1 MAQKKKTMTDDK
13 QPFLGHLEELRKRL
27 VFCAIAIGIGFG
39 ISYVFAKQLF
49 AYLVLP
55 LTRVLPDDSRLIF
68 TNLPEMFIA
77 YIKVA
82 LVAGIILAIP
92 VIFYQ
97 LWMFLA
103 PALYQKEKKYIIP
116 FVFFSSVLFT
126 AGALFGYFVVFPYG
140 FKFFVSFATDDIQA
154 LPSVKQYFSFA
165 IRLLLA
171 FGLVF
176 EMPIVVLFLTKIG
189 LITPDS
195 MKKFRKF
202 AILCS
207 FILSAILTPPDVA
220 TQLMMAL
227 PIIILY
233 EISIF
238 LSKTMYRKKDG
249 ESDSKETEN
258 LERDS

>member
-1 MAQKKKTMTDDK
+1 MAQRKKKMTDDK
-13 QPFLGHLEELRKRL
+13 QPFLDHLEELRRRL
-27 VFCAIAIGIGFG
+27 VICAIAVGLGFI

-49 AYLVLP
+49 SYLILP
-55 LTRVLPDDSRLIF
+55 LTKVLPEDSRLIF

-92 VIFYQ
+92 IIFYQ

-103 PALYQKEKKYIIP
+103 PALYQKEKRYIIP
-116 FVFFSSVLFT
+116 FVLFSSILFA
-126 AGALFGYFVVFPYG
+126 AGALFGYLVVFPYG
-140 FKFFVSFATDDIQA
+140 FKFFVSFATEDIQA

-189 LITPDS
+189 LITPDK
-195 MKKFRKF
+195 MKEFRKF
-202 AILCS
+202 AILSS
-207 FILSAILTPPDVA
+207 FILAAILTPPDVA

-238 LSKTMYRKKDG
+238 LSKTMYRKKEGKSDTM
-249 ESDSKETEN
+249 ES
-258 LERDS
+258 

>member
-1 MAQKKKTMTDDK
+1 MAQRKKKMTDDK

-27 VFCAIAIGIGFG
+27 VICAIAIGIGFG
-39 ISYVFAKQLF
+39 ISYIFAKQLF
-49 AYLVLP
+49 SYLVLP
-55 LTRVLPDDSRLIF
+55 LTKVLPDDSRLIF

-92 VIFYQ
+92 IIFYQ

-103 PALYQKEKKYIIP
+103 PALFKKEKKYIIP
-116 FVFFSSVLFT
+116 FVLFSSILF
-126 AGALFGYFVVFPYG
+126 AVGALFGYLVVFPYG
-140 FKFFVSFATDDIQA
+140 FKFFVSFATEDIQA

-171 FGLVF
+171 FGVVF
-176 EMPIVVLFLTKIG
+176 EMPVVVLFLTKIG

-202 AILCS
+202 AILSS

-233 EISIF
+233 EISIV
-238 LSKTMYRKKDG
+238 LSKTMYRKK
-249 ESDSKETEN
+249 EKKSDTEKT
-258 LERDS
+258 

>member
-1 MAQKKKTMTDDK
+1 MAQRKKKMTDDK

-27 VFCAIAIGIGFG
+27 VICAIAVGVGFI
-39 ISYVFAKQLF
+39 ISYIFAKQLF
-49 AYLVLP
+49 SYLVLP
-55 LTRVLPDDSRLIF
+55 LTKVLPDDSRLIF

-92 VIFYQ
+92 IIFYQ

-103 PALYQKEKKYIIP
+103 PALFQKEKRYIIP
-116 FVFFSSVLFT
+116 FVLFSSILFA
-126 AGALFGYFVVFPYG
+126 AGALFGYLVVFPYG
-140 FKFFVSFATDDIQA
+140 FKFFVSFATEDIQA

-176 EMPIVVLFLTKIG
+176 EMPVVVLFLTKIG

-238 LSKTMYRKKDG
+238 LSKAMYRKKEGDSDAE
-249 ESDSKETEN
+249 ES
-258 LERDS
+258 

>member
-1 MAQKKKTMTDDK
+1 MAQRKKKMTDDK

-27 VFCAIAIGIGFG
+27 VICAIAIGIGFG
-39 ISYVFAKQLF
+39 ISYIFAKQLF
-49 AYLVLP
+49 SYLVLP
-55 LTRVLPDDSRLIF
+55 LTKVLPDDSRLIF

-92 VIFYQ
+92 IIFYQ

-103 PALYQKEKKYIIP
+103 PALFKKEKKYIIP
-116 FVFFSSVLFT
+116 FVLFSSILFVV
-126 AGALFGYFVVFPYG
+126 GASFGYLVVFPYG
-140 FKFFVSFATDDIQA
+140 FKFFVSFATEDIQA

-176 EMPIVVLFLTKIG
+176 EMPVVVLFLTKIG

-202 AILCS
+202 AILSS

-233 EISIF
+233 EISIV
-238 LSKTMYRKKDG
+238 LSKTMYRKK
-249 ESDSKETEN
+249 EKKSDTEET
-258 LERDS
+258 

>member
-1 MAQKKKTMTDDK
+1 MKQRKKKTPDDK
-13 QPFLGHLEELRKRL
+13 QPFLSHLEELRKRL
-27 VFCAIAIGIGFG
+27 VICAIAIGIGFAF
-39 ISYVFAKQLF
+39 SYIFAKQLF
-49 AYLVLP
+49 SYLILP
-55 LTRVLPDDSRLIF
+55 LTKVLPDNSRLIF

-82 LVAGIILAIP
+82 LVAGIILAVPI
-92 VIFYQ
+92 IFYQ

-116 FVFFSSVLFT
+116 FVLFSSILFA
-126 AGALFGYFVVFPYG
+126 AGALFGYLVVFPYG

-176 EMPIVVLFLTKIG
+176 EMPIVVLFITKIG

-195 MKKFRKF
+195 MKKYRKY
-202 AILCS
+202 AILS
-207 FILSAILTPPDVA
+207 AFILSAILTPPDIA
-220 TQLMMAL
+220 TQFMMAL
-227 PIIILY
+227 PIILLY
-233 EISIF
+233 EISIL
-238 LSKTMYRKKDG
+238 LSKTIYRKK
-249 ESDSKETEN
+249 EEKSDTEET
-258 LERDS
+258 

>member
-1 MAQKKKTMTDDK
+1 MAQGKKKMTDDK

-27 VFCAIAIGIGFG
+27 VICAIAVGIGFI

-49 AYLVLP
+49 SFLILP
-55 LTRVLPDDSRLIF
+55 LTKVLPDDSRLIF

-92 VIFYQ
+92 IIFYQ

-103 PALYQKEKKYIIP
+103 PALFQKEKRYIIP
-116 FVFFSSVLFT
+116 FVLFSSILFS
-126 AGALFGYFVVFPYG
+126 AGALFGYLVVFPYG
-140 FKFFVSFATDDIQA
+140 FKFFVSFATEDIQA

-176 EMPIVVLFLTKIG
+176 EMPIVILFLTKIG

-202 AILCS
+202 AILCA

-238 LSKTMYRKKDG
+238 LSKAIYRKKEG
-249 ESDSKETEN
+249 ESDAEES
-258 LERDS
+258 